1 MPLTPLTTGLSLA
14 ESVATRTFNEL
25 SPIQPDRPVS
35 ALERQY
41 TNEHSEFMELPGA
54 RVHYR
59 DEGPRDGPTLLALH
73 GTFSSLHTWDGWTDH
88 LRDEYRVV
96 RLDMPGFGLT
106 GPPEGRH
113 TVERLTQSVGLFCD
127 ELDLEDVTVAGNSLG
142 GGIAW
147 RLAVKRPDI
156 VSGLVP
162 VNAGGATLLSN
173 LTNNYMA
180 FGADFLPRYATP
192 RMAIRMVLNN
202 AYGDTSKITPEL
214 VGRYHDLLLRTGNRR
229 AALDIA
235 RNYREEHY
243 PGDAHLSEMRA
254 PILPSAYDP
263 SPSVWDDYN
272 ITDVDVPTLFQWGTE
287 DTWLPVS
294 FGRELADR
302 IPDSRFETYE
312 GVGHA
317 PMEEAP
323 AQTAP
328 DVAEFMATYR
338 DRN

>member
-1 MPLTPLTTGLSLA
+1 MSPNPLTAGLSLA
-14 ESVATRTFNEL
+14 ESVATRTFDEL

-35 ALERQY
+35 SLERKY
-41 TNEHSEFMELPGA
+41 TNEHSRFIELPGA

-59 DEGPRDGPTLLALH
+59 DEGPRSGPTLLALH
-73 GTFSSLHTWDGWTDH
+73 GTFSSLHTWDGWVDR
-88 LRDEYRVV
+88 LSEEFRIV

-106 GPPEGRH
+106 GPPDGRH

-127 ELDLEDVTVAGNSLG
+127 ELGLEDVTVAGNSLG

-147 RLAVKRPDI
+147 RLAVKRPDLI
-156 VSGLVP
+156 SGLIP

-180 FGADFLPRYATP
+180 LGGQLIPRYATP
-192 RMAIRMVLNN
+192 RMAVRMILNN
-202 AYGDTSKITPEL
+202 AYGDTSKITPGL
-214 VGRYHDLLLRTGNRR
+214 VTRYHDLVLRTGNRR

-235 RNYREEHY
+235 KNYREEHY
-243 PGDAHLSEMRA
+243 PGEAGLSEVNA

-263 SPSVWDDYN
+263 SPNVWDKYD
-272 ITDVDVPTLFQWGTE
+272 ISDVDVPTMFQWGTE

-294 FGRELADR
+294 FGRELAAK
-302 IPDSRFETYE
+302 IPDATFQTYE

-323 AQTAP
+323 ELTAP
-328 DVAEFMATYR
+328 DIVDFVNT
-338 DRN
+338 